1 MENRNSKEI
10 VFSPDEFDQ
19 VTKHLMGSQ
28 IRPYPNILVPQSA
41 GPARIQAKE
50 ELMMQNVMESCPFSA
65 LSALAW
71 ASANGKLVISGT
83 TVSVSCT
90 SLTCLQLKSPVLID
104 SKSVIFNMFL

>member
-41 GPARIQAKE
+41 GPARIQARE
-50 ELMMQNVMESCPFSA
+50 ELMMQNVMESCPFRGVMSFFVGGA
-65 LSALAW
+65 MGKKLYCHIWFRITGLA
-71 ASANGKLVISGT
+71 SFGGIIRN
-83 TVSVSCT
+83 
-90 SLTCLQLKSPVLID
+90 
-104 SKSVIFNMFL
+104 

>member
-41 GPARIQAKE
+41 GPARIQARE
-50 ELMMQNVMESCPFSA
+50 ELMMQNVMESCPFRGVMSFFVGGA
-65 LSALAW
+65 MGKKLYCHIWFRITGLASLLSVTRT
-71 ASANGKLVISGT
+71 NPK
-83 TVSVSCT
+83 
-90 SLTCLQLKSPVLID
+90 
-104 SKSVIFNMFL
+104 FL